1 MNWARE
7 NNEVF
12 TRCQGKISNL
22 YFIICGNPVS
32 LVKMNRGEISKANMT
47 TTTHFSIIPLYSH
60 TKVRT
65 NNFTELTYTFNCQ

>member
-12 TRCQGKISNL
+12 TRCQEKINNL
-22 YFIICGNPVS
+22 CFIICGNPVS
-32 LVKMNRGEISKANMT
+32 LVKMNRDEISKANMT
-47 TTTHFSIIPLYSH
+47 ITTHFSVIPLYSH